1 MLDHHDLRR
10 RLEAMAARQHDLSTS
25 VDTQPEQET
34 PDGEAEDFP
43 QDPR

>member
-10 RLEAMAARQHDLSTS
+10 RLEAMAAQHDLSTS